1 MHSDHETYF
10 GFSLLSRL
18 NKSLETLVGILEGI
32 SIDSIINAREIDFL
46 NEWIRYCDDVRHLHP
61 FNELIPVINTALAD
75 GVLTEE
81 EKLDILWLCNRLDTN
96 GVYVKG
102 VLRDMQQLHGVLGG
116 ILADGKITE
125 AELTGLTDWLSEH
138 DHLKTCWPYDEVES
152 LVSGVMLDGKID
164 DQEQLLLQR
173 LFSEFI
179 QLADDKTITNPPT
192 LMGDQIVGLCTFS
205 PAIKFEGS
213 WFCFTGAS
221 PRFKRRELKEVV
233 ERLGGKFTDSMSGKV
248 DYLVIGAEGN
258 PCWAYACYG
267 RKVEAAVNY
276 RKTGRNV
283 QLVHEIDFHD
293 AVSDVLGT

>member
-1 MHSDHETYF
+1 MHSDHEEYF
-10 GFSLLSRL
+10 GFSLISRL
-18 NKSLETLVGILEGI
+18 NKSLETIVGILEGI
-32 SIDSIINAREIDFL
+32 SIDSVINAQEVIFL
-46 NEWIRYCDDVRHLHP
+46 TEWIRHCDDVRHLHP

-81 EKLDILWLCNRLDTN
+81 EKLDVLWLCNRLDTK
-96 GVYVKG
+96 GDYVKS
-102 VLRDMQQLHGVLGG
+102 VLNDMQRLHGILGG

-125 AELTGLTDWLSEH
+125 AELTGLMGWLYEH

-152 LVSGVMLDGKID
+152 LISGVMRDGEID
-164 DQEQLLLQR
+164 DKEQRLLQR

-179 QLADDKTITNPPT
+179 QIEDDKTITNPPV
-192 LMGDQIVGLCTFS
+192 LMGGQITGLCSFA
-205 PAIKFEGS
+205 PDIKFEDS

-221 PRFKRRELKEVV
+221 TKYKRRELKEIV
-233 ERLGGKFTDSMSGKV
+233 EQMGGNFTDSMTGKV
-248 DYLVIGAEGN
+248 DYLVVGAEGN

-267 RKVEAAVNY
+267 RKVEAAVSY

-293 AVSDVLGT
+293 AVADALG